1 MASRS
6 FGSTLFL
13 STPSARRATA
23 EQLRQP
29 MGGMISIHALREE
42 GDTGKLY
49 TFLAYEI
56 SIHALREEGDTRTR
70 ESAGSTK
77 NFYPRPPRGGRRIYI
92 ELDGSP
98 KFISIHALREEGDI
112 SDTENPIPPRYFYP
126 RPPRGGRPQAIAEDD
141 GEWEFLST
149 PSARR
154 ATSKAQADV
163 DELKISIH
171 ALREEGDQDGGDYL
185 LTGKLFL
192 STPSARRATGDR
204 FLLRHIAGISIH
216 ALREEG
222 DGLDGRPLFG
232 DRNFYPR
239 PPRGGRPLTQCF
251 LYGPNLFLSTPSARR
266 ATASQQY
273 ALALHIISI
282 HALREEG
289 DRGQSCCL
297 RRCRYFYPRPPRG
310 GRRAS
315 VQRYHRSLYFYPR
328 PPRGGRLSAVVSC
341 YDLPLQISIHALREE
356 GDIRS
361 CSTRTVMLNFYPRPP
376 RGGRPSR

>member
-126 RPPRGGRPQAIAEDD
+126 RPPRGGRRLPRSAGGCGSYFYPRPPRGGRLFASCFSVHCIQ
-141 GEWEFLST
+141 FLST

-154 ATSKAQADV
+154 ATAG
-163 DELKISIH
+163 H
-171 ALREEGDQDGGDYL
+171 RGG
-185 LTGKLFL
+185 
-192 STPSARRATGDR
+192 RRR
-204 FLLRHIAGISIH
+204 VGISIH

-222 DGLDGRPLFG
+222 DLKGAG
-232 DRNFYPR
+232 
-239 PPRGGRPLTQCF
+239 
-251 LYGPNLFLSTPSARR
+251 
-266 ATASQQY
+266 
-273 ALALHIISI
+273 
-282 HALREEG
+282 
-289 DRGQSCCL
+289 
-297 RRCRYFYPRPPRG
+297 
-310 GRRAS
+310 
-315 VQRYHRSLYFYPR
+315 
-328 PPRGGRLSAVVSC
+328 
-341 YDLPLQISIHALREE
+341 
-356 GDIRS
+356 
-361 CSTRTVMLNFYPRPP
+361 
-376 RGGRPSR
+376 

>member
-126 RPPRGGRPQAIAEDD
+126 RPPRGGRRMTTTGRYWQTSV
-141 GEWEFLST
+141 FLST

-239 PPRGGRPLTQCF
+239 PPRGGRP
-251 LYGPNLFLSTPSARR
+251 SRPSF
-266 ATASQQY
+266 S
-273 ALALHIISI
+273 S
-282 HALREEG
+282 
-289 DRGQSCCL
+289 
-297 RRCRYFYPRPPRG
+297 PR
-310 GRRAS
+310 
-315 VQRYHRSLYFYPR
+315 
-328 PPRGGRLSAVVSC
+328 
-341 YDLPLQISIHALREE
+341 I
-356 GDIRS
+356 
-361 CSTRTVMLNFYPRPP
+361 NFYPRPP
-376 RGGRPSR
+376 RGGRPSPRRRGLAASYFYPRPPRGGRLRQYVSYSSMTENFYPRPPRGGRHIIFSRVFGNGGISIHALREEGDP

>member
-126 RPPRGGRPQAIAEDD
+126 RPPRGGRRMTTTGGYWQTSVV
-141 GEWEFLST
+141 LST

-154 ATSKAQADV
+154 ATSSS
-163 DELKISIH
+163 LS
-171 ALREEGDQDGGDYL
+171 GWMW
-185 LTGKLFL
+185 KLFL
-192 STPSARRATGDR
+192 STPSARRAT
-204 FLLRHIAGISIH
+204 FCQLLFGALHPISIH

-222 DGLDGRPLFG
+222 DRRPSRRTTASG
-232 DRNFYPR
+232 NFYPR
-239 PPRGGRPLTQCF
+239 PPRGGRPQRRRLMLTSSR
-251 LYGPNLFLSTPSARR
+251 FLSTPSARR
-266 ATASQQY
+266 ATDWMAVHFSEI
-273 ALALHIISI
+273 AISI

-289 DRGQSCCL
+289 D
-297 RRCRYFYPRPPRG
+297 
-310 GRRAS
+310 
-315 VQRYHRSLYFYPR
+315 H
-328 PPRGGRLSAVVSC
+328 
-341 YDLPLQISIHALREE
+341 
-356 GDIRS
+356 
-361 CSTRTVMLNFYPRPP
+361 
-376 RGGRPSR
+376 

>member
-126 RPPRGGRPQAIAEDD
+126 RPPRGGRRMTTTGRYWQTSV
-141 GEWEFLST
+141 FLST

-154 ATSKAQADV
+154 ATSSS
-163 DELKISIH
+163 LS
-171 ALREEGDQDGGDYL
+171 GWMW
-185 LTGKLFL
+185 KLFL
-192 STPSARRATGDR
+192 STPSARRAT
-204 FLLRHIAGISIH
+204 FCQLLFGALHPISIH

-356 GDIRS
+356 GDAGLGICRKRHS
-361 CSTRTVMLNFYPRPP
+361 LFLST
-376 RGGRPSR
+376 PSARRATAALA

>member
-1 MASRS
+1 MPYLAAVGAS
-6 FGSTLFL
+6 
-13 STPSARRATA
+13 
-23 EQLRQP
+23 
-29 MGGMISIHALREE
+29 ISIHALREE
-42 GDTGKLY
+42 GDV
-49 TFLAYEI
+49 FLAQRVDVEAI
-56 SIHALREEGDTRTR
+56 SIHALREEGDFLPAAFRCTA
-70 ESAGSTK
+70 S
-77 NFYPRPPRGGRRIYI
+77 N
-92 ELDGSP
+92 
-98 KFISIHALREEGDI
+98 
-112 SDTENPIPPRYFYP
+112 FYP

-356 GDIRS
+356 GDAGLGICRKRHS
-361 CSTRTVMLNFYPRPP
+361 LFLST
-376 RGGRPSR
+376 PSARRATAALA

>member
-1 MASRS
+1 MISIHALREEGDLSPATGLKRVDNFYPRPPRGGRRSMASRS

-70 ESAGSTK
+70 ESARSTK

-126 RPPRGGRPQAIAEDD
+126 RPPRGGRRMTTTGRYWQTSV
-141 GEWEFLST
+141 FLST

-154 ATSKAQADV
+154 ATSSS
-163 DELKISIH
+163 LS
-171 ALREEGDQDGGDYL
+171 GWMW
-185 LTGKLFL
+185 KLFL
-192 STPSARRATGDR
+192 STPSARRAT
-204 FLLRHIAGISIH
+204 FCQLLFGALHPISIH

-222 DGLDGRPLFG
+222 DLKGAG
-232 DRNFYPR
+232 
-239 PPRGGRPLTQCF
+239 
-251 LYGPNLFLSTPSARR
+251 
-266 ATASQQY
+266 
-273 ALALHIISI
+273 
-282 HALREEG
+282 
-289 DRGQSCCL
+289 
-297 RRCRYFYPRPPRG
+297 
-310 GRRAS
+310 
-315 VQRYHRSLYFYPR
+315 
-328 PPRGGRLSAVVSC
+328 
-341 YDLPLQISIHALREE
+341 
-356 GDIRS
+356 
-361 CSTRTVMLNFYPRPP
+361 
-376 RGGRPSR
+376 

>member
-1 MASRS
+1 MCRFLPAPSVRRATVNHFSDFLRQMISIHALREEGDLSPATGLKRVDNFYPRPPRGGRRSMASRS

-70 ESAGSTK
+70 ESARSTK

-112 SDTENPIPPRYFYP
+112 SDTETPIPPRYFYP
-126 RPPRGGRPQAIAEDD
+126 RPPRGGRRMTTTGRYWQTSV
-141 GEWEFLST
+141 FLST

-154 ATSKAQADV
+154 ATSSS
-163 DELKISIH
+163 LS
-171 ALREEGDQDGGDYL
+171 GWMW
-185 LTGKLFL
+185 KLFL
-192 STPSARRATGDR
+192 STPSARRAT
-204 FLLRHIAGISIH
+204 FCQLLFGALHPISIH

-222 DGLDGRPLFG
+222 DLKGAG
-232 DRNFYPR
+232 
-239 PPRGGRPLTQCF
+239 
-251 LYGPNLFLSTPSARR
+251 
-266 ATASQQY
+266 
-273 ALALHIISI
+273 
-282 HALREEG
+282 
-289 DRGQSCCL
+289 
-297 RRCRYFYPRPPRG
+297 
-310 GRRAS
+310 
-315 VQRYHRSLYFYPR
+315 
-328 PPRGGRLSAVVSC
+328 
-341 YDLPLQISIHALREE
+341 
-356 GDIRS
+356 
-361 CSTRTVMLNFYPRPP
+361 
-376 RGGRPSR
+376 